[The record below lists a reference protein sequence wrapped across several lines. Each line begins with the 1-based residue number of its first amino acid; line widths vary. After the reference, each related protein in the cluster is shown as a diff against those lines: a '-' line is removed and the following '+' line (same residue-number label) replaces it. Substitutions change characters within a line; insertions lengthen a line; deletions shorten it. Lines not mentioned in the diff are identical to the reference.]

1 MSSTINSS
9 EGQRWIRNGS
19 RLSRTVKFF
28 KKMHTCFIFVYV
40 YVRGVSREFSL
51 RFFFSFFFN
60 FAFLLCSSKK
70 NADVLPVLNVLYCV

>member
-51 RFFFSFFFN
+51 RFFFSFFLISRF
-60 FAFLLCSSKK
+60 FYAPQKK
-70 NADVLPVLNVLYCV
+70 MQMFFRF